1 MLRNE
6 YKNNRRFRDYVDRYC
21 KNYGYTLEE
30 ALKHELIRLYYLEVV
45 KDGENED
52 KRYHAYER
60 TTVFFEIHQ
69 AI

>member
-52 KRYHAYER
+52 KRYHACEG
-60 TTVFFEIHQ
+60 TTVFVEIYQ
-69 AI
+69 EI

>member
-6 YKNNRRFRDYVDRYC
+6 YNNNRRFRDYVDRYC
-21 KNYGYTLEE
+21 KNHGYTLEE
-30 ALKHELIRLYYLEVV
+30 ALTHELIRLYYMEV

-52 KRYHAYER
+52 KRSHAYEK

>member
-6 YKNNRRFRDYVDRYC
+6 YNNNRRFRDYVDKYC

-30 ALKHELIRLYYLEVV
+30 ALKHELIRLYYLEV

-52 KRYHAYER
+52 KRYHAYEGAA
-60 TTVFFEIHQ
+60 VHIEIHQ
-69 AI
+69 SI

>member
-1 MLRNE
+1 MLRSE
-6 YKNNRRFRDYVDRYC
+6 YNNNRRFRDYVDRYC

-30 ALKHELIRLYYLEVV
+30 ALTHELIRLYYLEV

-52 KRYHAYER
+52 KRDHACEGIP
-60 TTVFFEIHQ
+60 VFVEIHQ

>member
-6 YKNNRRFRDYVDRYC
+6 YKDNRHFRDYVDRYC

-30 ALKHELIRLYYLEVV
+30 ALKHELIRLYYLEV

-52 KRYHAYER
+52 KRYHAYEG
-60 TTVFFEIHQ
+60 TTVFIEIHQ